1 MRTPS
6 SRRRSGSSHILRR
19 VRGRAIAVL
28 LTARR
33 AFRRR
38 RPSPGALLRT
48 PVGPVTRR
56 PTTPIT
62 RARSHPTPTLPRHA
76 RKSIRHIRQNASSRR
91 RRSRTTKSGRS
102 RSRRRGTRKI
112 PQRCPRSGHSR
123 RVSRRSQG
131 RGARQVQKEP
141 GKLLHSRREGGH
153 GCPSC
158 NRSNIRRPSR
168 NHSRLRGN
176 RLHTLLD
183 SSSGPSCCSIFTQA
197 RRRSRQSLHRPR
209 AVNRAT

>member
-19 VRGRAIAVL
+19 VRGRAIAL
-28 LTARR
+28 LPTARR

-48 PVGPVTRR
+48 PVGPVARR

-76 RKSIRHIRQNASSRR
+76 RKSIRRIRQNASSRR

-102 RSRRRGTRKI
+102 RRQTKRD
-112 PQRCPRSGHSR
+112 PQDPPTPLQKRSLPQSLQTLPGK
-123 RVSRRSQG
+123 RSQTG
-131 RGARQVQKEP
+131 SKRTWQA
-141 GKLLHSRREGGH
+141 
-153 GCPSC
+153 PS
-158 NRSNIRRPSR
+158 
-168 NHSRLRGN
+168 
-176 RLHTLLD
+176 
-183 SSSGPSCCSIFTQA
+183 
-197 RRRSRQSLHRPR
+197 
-209 AVNRAT
+209 